1 MKFRTQY
8 DESMRTQKTGIVF
21 EKPSRTKQSFSDEC
35 NINSIMNR
43 YATCGVIDHVNTA
56 QPLSGDF
63 TIAPADYQEAM
74 NIMIEAEDRFA
85 ALPSDIRKR
94 FDNKPLNLL
103 EFIQNPDNYEEGV
116 KLGIFNPKV
125 VETSE
130 VPVRVVA
137 PDNSD
142 VVSS

>member
-21 EKPSRTKQSFSDEC
+21 EKSSRTKQSFADEC

-43 YATCGVIDHVNTA
+43 YATCGVIDHVNTV

-63 TIAPADYQEAM
+63 TIAPSDYQEAM
-74 NIMIEAEDRFA
+74 NIMIEAEYRFA

-116 KLGIFNPKV
+116 KLGLFNPKV
-125 VETSE
+125 VETGQANRI
-130 VPVRVVA
+130 V
-137 PDNSD
+137 DNS
-142 VVSS
+142 VLSF